1 MSNIYANKST
11 ASRVLG
17 QMGVPKEL
25 RAELI
30 TGDCAPF
37 EINEKAVR
45 KVLKSLK
52 EAKEENAQSKASAER
67 AVTEMFE
74 NDRKDA
80 TRKAEDA
87 LIKAVPVS
95 TPDAA
100 PAEQAAASEPVATS
114 STVKPEQAAAR
125 STARKGNPRQNGK
138 ARPSKGVCC
147 AIWDELDKFFADM
160 NGQIP
165 TPAEA
170 QQMGIAN
177 NWHKVTVYRQYNDWM
192 VFHGHK

>member
-17 QMGVPKEL
+17 QMGIPKEL

-30 TGDCAPF
+30 KGEAAPF
-37 EINEKAVR
+37 EINEKEVR

-52 EAKEENAQSKASAER
+52 AAKDDVSPAVR

-74 NDRKDA
+74 SDRN
-80 TRKAEDA
+80 KAQNAVEDA
-87 LIKAVPVS
+87 LISKATKVVEQTDAEWEAEQRAALAKAAPS
-95 TPDAA
+95 SAPAA
-100 PAEQAAASEPVATS
+100 PAKAA
-114 STVKPEQAAAR
+114 TV
-125 STARKGNPRQNGK
+125 RKANPRQNGK
-138 ARPSKGVCC
+138 SRPSKGVCC
-147 AIWDELDKFFADM
+147 AIWDELDKFYADFK
-160 NGQIP
+160 GQIP

-170 QQMGIAN
+170 QQMGVAN